1 MFNGVEG
8 GGYYLVICLISMME
22 EAVTTTLRTPLLQLT
37 FGLPVIYCKY
47 LRTDWASA
55 D

>member
-22 EAVTTTLRTPLLQLT
+22 EAVTCLGRYDL
-37 FGLPVIYCKY
+37 I
-47 LRTDWASA
+47 S
-55 D
+55 